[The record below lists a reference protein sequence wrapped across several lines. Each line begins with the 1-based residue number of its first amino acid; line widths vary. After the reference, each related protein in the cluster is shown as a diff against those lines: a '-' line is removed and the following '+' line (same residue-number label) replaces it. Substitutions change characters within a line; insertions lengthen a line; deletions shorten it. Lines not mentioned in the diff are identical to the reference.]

1 MAKKKNL
8 FVNKVNSGG
17 RPQLILNENG
27 KEAIE
32 KLAMIHCTDEE
43 ISDFIGVSV
52 DTLTNGNNKE
62 TFTECKKRGVSK
74 GNVSLR
80 RTQFQLAEKSAAMS
94 IFLGKQYLGQRDNFE
109 AETHLASDKDFEA
122 MVKALRGET
131 SENT

>member
-8 FVNKVNSGG
+8 FINKVDSGG

-43 ISDFIGVSV
+43 ISDFLGVSV
-52 DTLTNGNNKE
+52 DTLTNSNNKG
-62 TFTECKKRGVSK
+62 TFTECKKRGMSK

-80 RTQFQLAEKSAAMS
+80 RTQFKLAEKSATMS

-109 AETHLASDKDFEA
+109 EESKLASDEEFEA
-122 MVKALRGET
+122 MVKALE
-131 SENT
+131 E

>member
-8 FVNKVNSGG
+8 FINKVDSGG

-27 KEAIE
+27 KDAIE

-43 ISDFIGVSV
+43 ISDFLGVSV
-52 DTLTNGNNKE
+52 DTLTNSNNKE
-62 TFTECKKRGVSK
+62 TFTECKKRGMSK

-80 RTQFQLAEKSAAMS
+80 RTQFKLAEKSATMS

-109 AETHLASDKDFEA
+109 EESKLASDEEFEA
-122 MVKALRGET
+122 MVKALE
-131 SENT
+131 E